1 MIIIGFIIITSIL
14 LLFAHIG
21 GNVGYFINLDSIA
34 LVIIPGILF
43 SIFTFKWKEYVD
55 GIKLL
60 FCFNKKSIRQNQQL
74 RRRAAEYVGSSLVVV
89 FGFITFFNALKGR
102 GIKPFNTN
110 KKTASHFKS
119 LIYVTIGFGFL
130 STVQG
135 LFSYILARRDFSQ
148 NLIEL
153 SDFALNTTFS
163 EACVYA
169 SFTIVYAVL
178 ISAFVYYPIVI
189 LKKIDE

>member
-21 GNVGYFINLDSIA
+21 GSVGYFVNLDSIA

-60 FCFNKKSIRQNQQL
+60 FCFNKKSIRQN
-74 RRRAAEYVGSSLVVV
+74 
-89 FGFITFFNALKGR
+89 N
-102 GIKPFNTN
+102 
-110 KKTASHFKS
+110 KTASHFKS

-135 LFSYILARRDFSQ
+135 LFSYILARRDFS
-148 NLIEL
+148 LDLVEL